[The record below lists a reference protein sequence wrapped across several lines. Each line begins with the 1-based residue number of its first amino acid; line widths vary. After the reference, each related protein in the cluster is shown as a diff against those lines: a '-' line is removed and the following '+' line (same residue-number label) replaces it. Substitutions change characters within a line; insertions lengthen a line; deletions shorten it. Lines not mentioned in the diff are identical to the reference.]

1 MNLSANEFS
10 GRHRVVFLSY
20 SHADNSHA
28 RQLFQNLLEVWLE
41 SKEEDTKNYR
51 SRYLAYSK
59 RQQAAGQPR
68 ERRNQIRLKW
78 ILRAFR
84 ALAWNAYCL
93 QLLLDPEFN
102 LGFHPNRDV
111 FILVRH
117 KINQQLKTV
126 GVPCKG
132 AEGP

>member
-10 GRHRVVFLSY
+10 GRHREVFLFY

-84 ALAWNAYCL
+84 ALAWNEIGRASCR
-93 QLLLDPEFN
+93 ESMERA
-102 LGFHPNRDV
+102 G
-111 FILVRH
+111 
-117 KINQQLKTV
+117 
-126 GVPCKG
+126 
-132 AEGP
+132 